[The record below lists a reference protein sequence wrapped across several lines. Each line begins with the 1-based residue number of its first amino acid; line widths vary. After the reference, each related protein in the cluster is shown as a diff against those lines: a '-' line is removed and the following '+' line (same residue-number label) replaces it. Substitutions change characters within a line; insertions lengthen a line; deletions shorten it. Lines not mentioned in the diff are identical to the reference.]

1 MDTFSKV
8 LHYDD
13 SGTATKFLILKDS
26 DDTFKWQFDGKHFIA
41 IGTNFWM
48 DVPIWIN
55 SNGGKVQVY
64 AASVNNDNQK
74 WFLISRGSKST

>member
-41 IGTNFWM
+41 IGTNFRM

-55 SNGGKVQVY
+55 SNGWKFQVCD
-64 AASVNNDNQK
+64 SVNNDNQK